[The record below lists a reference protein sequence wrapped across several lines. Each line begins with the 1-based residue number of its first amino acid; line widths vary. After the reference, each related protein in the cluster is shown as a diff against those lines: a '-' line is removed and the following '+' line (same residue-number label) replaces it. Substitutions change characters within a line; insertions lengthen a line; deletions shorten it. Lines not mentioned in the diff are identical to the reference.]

1 LLERRRLRI
10 GRGNVMEALT
20 KVFNN
25 HEIRIV
31 INECGDPLFVAVDVC
46 GVLDITNTSDGL
58 GRLDADERTLVS
70 VEGASNGRPVNAIT
84 EAGLYS
90 LVLGSR
96 KPEAQRFKRWVT
108 HEVLPT
114 IRKGRVELAPQTRE
128 QRLAVAFQDALDIIG
143 EKDAQLAAAQPK
155 IDHYDRFA
163 DAKGRYGL
171 QQAAR
176 VLGQH
181 PNKWIKQLRDDG
193 YLFYQGGKLVP
204 KAEYIECGFFEVKE
218 GEVGGK
224 AYCQTYVMPKGILHF
239 GAQVGSLTLVAGS
252 AQ

>member
-1 LLERRRLRI
+1 
-10 GRGNVMEALT
+10 MEALT
-20 KVFNN
+20 KVFDS

-31 INECGDPLFVAVDVC
+31 LNEQGEPLFVAVDVC

-58 GRLDADERTLVS
+58 GRLDADERTLVL

-108 HEVLPT
+108 HEVLPS
-114 IRKGRVELAPQTRE
+114 IRTGRVELRPQTFEEKALEVFNGFQAKIAE
-128 QRLAVAFQDALDIIG
+128 QQR
-143 EKDAQLAAAQPK
+143 QLVEAK
-155 IDHYDRFA
+155 SKVEHYDRFA

-176 VLGQH
+176 ILGQH
-181 PNKWIKQLRDDG
+181 PNKWIDKLVADG
-193 YLFYQGGKLVP
+193 YLHRQGGKPVP
-204 KAEYIECGFFEVKE
+204 MVDYLGKYFEVKE
-218 GEVGGK
+218 VLVDGK
-224 AYCQTYVMPKGILHF
+224 AYCQTYITPKGLQHF
-239 GAQVGSLTLVAGS
+239 GAQVGSLQLVAGGCS
-252 AQ
+252 